1 MNQPHS
7 SRLPRHDLPHDR
19 HRSRSHRPAVRWQ
32 ALVTGSLFGIALW
45 AFLYTLGA
53 ALAVTLLGVPNTAVG
68 RLGFF
73 ALGAYG
79 ALAASLAL
87 SVGSY
92 VAALLGGVRTPVEAL
107 LYGASMW
114 CLSTITLVIT
124 AVFALCHGFDGLAP
138 QGAVFVDV
146 GLAAVGMQSW
156 SEQAHTGI
164 VFWSMVATLCL
175 SFIFAQRGAA
185 RAMRAMQDAS

>member
-1 MNQPHS
+1 M
-7 SRLPRHDLPHDR
+7 PHDR
-19 HRSRSHRPAVRWQ
+19 NRMRPRLPTVRWQ
-32 ALVTGSLFGIALW
+32 ALATGSLFGIAAW

-53 ALAVTLLGVPNTAVG
+53 ALAVSLLGVPNTAVG
-68 RLGFF
+68 RTGFL

-79 ALAASLAL
+79 AVAASLAL

-92 VAALLGGVRTPVEAL
+92 TAALLGGVRAPVEAL

-114 CLSTITLVIT
+114 CLSTITLVVT
-124 AVFALCHGFDGLAP
+124 AVFALCHGFDKIGP
-138 QGAVFVDV
+138 EGAVFVDV

-156 SEQAHTGI
+156 SEQAHVGI

-185 RAMRAMQDAS
+185 RALRAVVEAPEA